1 MTVRTPQ
8 QLKDLMPVSLSPAP
22 GKVYAGHLHDVVDTF
37 AFLASSPV
45 VIFSAAYSASTDSDQ
60 SNSRFVSD
68 SATDITFTIP
78 ATAYV
83 GYQGFVAQVGDGI
96 VTIAVAGTGAAIVSR
111 ESQYR
116 LAGKGAAAYFFVY
129 ANDGTAPQ
137 VFLSGDTQV

>member
-1 MTVRTPQ
+1 
-8 QLKDLMPVSLSPAP
+8 MPVSLSPAP
-22 GKVYAGHLHDVVDTF
+22 GKVYAGHLHDLVDTF
-37 AFLASSPV
+37 AFLSASPV
-45 VIFSAAYSASTDSDQ
+45 VTFTGSFAASTDPDQ
-60 SNSRFVSD
+60 TNSRFVSD
-68 SATDITFTIP
+68 GATDATFTIP

-111 ESQYR
+111 ENQLR

-129 ANDGTAPQ
+129 ANDGSAPQ